1 MSSNHCPNLGS
12 FFLLLFLTVPEAWAG
27 PLVGKPDEPQA
38 PRPGLSSLP
47 AEAKASISAALGRD
61 QRAYHAKEQLRTGR
75 WLTSSA
81 HP

>member
-61 QRAYHAKEQLRTGR
+61 QRAYMPRNSFGR
-75 WLTSSA
+75 GGG
-81 HP
+81 